1 MTKTYKFSSIPQ
13 YTRGACY
20 SVNVSWDYLEK
31 HIKELEDGYKLNLD
45 PDFQRA
51 HVWTEEKQIKY
62 VEYIL
67 RGGHSA
73 KELYFNCVNWNLLTP
88 GEFVIVDGKQRLEAV
103 RKFMRN
109 ELEIFHN
116 KMLGNKKPLKF
127 SDFSEKLRMTKADF
141 VFKINDLATR
151 KEVLQWYLDL
161 NEGGVM
167 HTEEEINKVRIM
179 LNDE

>member
-1 MTKTYKFSSIPQ
+1 
-13 YTRGACY
+13 
-20 SVNVSWDYLEK
+20 
-31 HIKELEDGYKLNLD
+31 
-45 PDFQRA
+45 
-51 HVWTEEKQIKY
+51 
-62 VEYIL
+62 
-67 RGGHSA
+67 
-73 KELYFNCVNWNLLTP
+73 
-88 GEFVIVDGKQRLEAV
+88 
-103 RKFMRN
+103 
-109 ELEIFHN
+109 
-116 KMLGNKKPLKF
+116 MLGNKKPLKF